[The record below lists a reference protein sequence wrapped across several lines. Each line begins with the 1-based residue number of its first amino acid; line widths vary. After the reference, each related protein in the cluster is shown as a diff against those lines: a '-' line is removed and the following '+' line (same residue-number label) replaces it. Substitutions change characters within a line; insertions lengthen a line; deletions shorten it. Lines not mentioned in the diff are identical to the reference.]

1 MEAAKY
7 VYPAF
12 LDTLAEKNKEY
23 FLNNYIYVRKDE
35 KNKALETWDVYEKET
50 SEKNST
56 LKIFSNR
63 TESILSNGDSV
74 KRFFY

>member
-1 MEAAKY
+1 MESAKY

-23 FLNNYIYVRKDE
+23 FLNNYTYVRKDE
-35 KNKALETWDVYEKET
+35 KNEALETWDVYEKET
-50 SEKNST
+50 GEKNST
-56 LKIFSNR
+56 LKIFSDR
-63 TESILSNGDSV
+63 TESILPNGDSV

>member
-1 MEAAKY
+1 MEA

-12 LDTLAEKNKEY
+12 LDTLAKKNREY
-23 FLNNYIYVRKDE
+23 FLNNYNYVRKYE
-35 KNKALETWDVYEKET
+35 KNEALETWDVYEKET

-56 LKIFSNR
+56 LKIFSDR
-63 TESILSNGDSV
+63 TESILPNGDSV

>member
-1 MEAAKY
+1 MET

-12 LDTLAEKNKEY
+12 LDTITEKNKAY
-23 FLNNYIYVRKDE
+23 FLNNYTYVRKDE
-35 KNKALETWDVYEKET
+35 KNEALETWDVYEKET

-56 LKIFSNR
+56 LKIFSDR
-63 TESILSNGDSV
+63 TESILPNGDSV